1 MAQKYDL
8 TDIGN
13 ALSRVM
19 DNPMT
24 KIIRSGS
31 IGVLGVVNPVAG
43 IVGGIGNDLL
53 SEYNTFKLGHL
64 LNGLASGFNLE
75 RRLNELY
82 NYVNS
87 SPEKAI
93 IVANLFKQTVNA
105 ECPKVCVIYGL
116 ILANHLETL
125 TEFTHEELI
134 VCKALENATDYDL
147 KNFKEIME
155 NYLKPTSNGRRIVFP
170 KENCFTNTVDCAIS
184 INHIV
189 KNIINKKFPDVDF
202 KCGIGVDYGE
212 LRVIKVGIQR
222 RGEEHGENK
231 GLVWVGYPANHASRL
246 TDNANKEI
254 RETVFKVKQY
264 PIIPDFSFLFP
275 AIPPFYTK
283 MSEIGSSKPIIKY
296 STKEETTV
304 LSAEEFAK
312 KVYITR
318 DGKFDIYGGRFV
330 SFSKVENIY
339 NYPGIL
345 MTEAVYKGYSEANPT
360 SYDVIHNL
368 WKEQNHNIKN
378 ISGKIY
384 GSDIEWILK

>member
-1 MAQKYDL
+1 MSIMTKELYEEIQGDVEDVVKTSFIHNSTKIVPNLADEGL
-8 TDIGN
+8 TYERGQEKKGKVINTCVLYVDIRNSVTLTKKHNNTTMGRVYTAFTKAVLKTARYHN
-13 ALSRVM
+13 GHTRNIIGDRVM
-19 DNPMT
+19 
-24 KIIRSGS
+24 
-31 IGVLGVVNPVAG
+31 
-43 IVGGIGNDLL
+43 
-53 SEYNTFKLGHL
+53 
-64 LNGLASGFNLE
+64 
-75 RRLNELY
+75 
-82 NYVNS
+82 
-87 SPEKAI
+87 
-93 IVANLFKQTVNA
+93 
-105 ECPKVCVIYGL
+105 
-116 ILANHLETL
+116 
-125 TEFTHEELI
+125 
-134 VCKALENATDYDL
+134 
-147 KNFKEIME
+147 
-155 NYLKPTSNGRRIVFP
+155 IVFP
-170 KENCFTNTVDCAIS
+170 NENCFTNAVDCAIS